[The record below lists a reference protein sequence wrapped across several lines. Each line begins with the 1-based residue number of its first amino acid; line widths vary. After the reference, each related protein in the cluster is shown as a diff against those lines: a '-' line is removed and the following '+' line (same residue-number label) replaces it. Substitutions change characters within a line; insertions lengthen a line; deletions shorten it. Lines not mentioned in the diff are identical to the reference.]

1 MDRQFGNS
9 ELQESSQTSKNS
21 FLNLPTG
28 PDLQLAHSEGRE
40 GQSSRRF
47 ENSYGEVSGSLNSMP
62 LAELVIISQSQ
73 LKEIRAFTANEI
85 FKVRQQTN
93 KLYKEFEQVKTMR
106 NDMRQVQIEVQI
118 ASSNDRVSKRA
129 K

>member
-1 MDRQFGNS
+1 M
-9 ELQESSQTSKNS
+9 
-21 FLNLPTG
+21 
-28 PDLQLAHSEGRE
+28 
-40 GQSSRRF
+40 
-47 ENSYGEVSGSLNSMP
+47 
-62 LAELVIISQSQ
+62 
-73 LKEIRAFTANEI
+73 KEIRAFTANEI

>member
-1 MDRQFGNS
+1 M
-9 ELQESSQTSKNS
+9 
-21 FLNLPTG
+21 NLPSG

-40 GQSSRRF
+40 GHSSRRF